1 MSKPKK
7 NAEGVK
13 KLAIWMAAESK
24 AVAVLGILV
33 ANNTITEDAK
43 NLNLKDCTNAL
54 LNEDKWESIF
64 AGARAYSS
72 NDSQIKSSEK
82 KKTQLFKWLDLNLK
96 NLWDEINDDQRKNLK
111 QEFFILNR
119 YISNVSSNKRDLQEH
134 FVLTVN
140 EYFNKK
146 IDERKSII
154 KNNS

>member
-96 NLWDEINDDQRKNLK
+96 NYQRLDDAAYAACEKQVVALGFDQIRKMITLYRKINGK
-111 QEFFILNR
+111 
-119 YISNVSSNKRDLQEH
+119 
-134 FVLTVN
+134 
-140 EYFNKK
+140 
-146 IDERKSII
+146 
-154 KNNS
+154 

>member
-1 MSKPKK
+1 MSKSKK
-7 NAEGVK
+7 NAEGLK
-13 KLAIWMAAESK
+13 KLGIWMAAESK
-24 AVAVLGILV
+24 AVAVLDILV

-96 NLWDEINDDQRKNLK
+96 NYQRLDDAAYAACEKQVVALGFDQIRKMITLYRKEKINGK
-111 QEFFILNR
+111 
-119 YISNVSSNKRDLQEH
+119 
-134 FVLTVN
+134 
-140 EYFNKK
+140 
-146 IDERKSII
+146 
-154 KNNS
+154 

>member
-96 NLWDEINDDQRKNLK
+96 NYQRLDDAAYAACEKQVVALGFDQIRKMITLYRKEKINGK
-111 QEFFILNR
+111 
-119 YISNVSSNKRDLQEH
+119 
-134 FVLTVN
+134 
-140 EYFNKK
+140 
-146 IDERKSII
+146 
-154 KNNS
+154 